1 MKTTIDLTGM
11 REIEQTL
18 KSLPL
23 DVARR
28 PIGFRAL
35 RAGGEPLAKAMRD
48 GAPVEFGDL
57 RESIDALPTLSA
69 SQSDQKGDVAP
80 IELYVG
86 PGANPQGMWQEFGTE
101 DHPPQPF
108 ARPAWDQMQTQV
120 LDLIG
125 AQLGIEVLGAAK
137 KAGS

>member
-1 MKTTIDLTGM
+1 MKTTIGLKGM

-23 DVARR
+23 EVSRR

-35 RAGGEPLAKAMRD
+35 RAGAEPLARAMRE

-80 IELYVG
+80 LELYVG

-101 DHPPQPF
+101 NHPPQPF
-108 ARPAWDQMQTQV
+108 ARPAWDRLQTEV
-120 LDLIG
+120 LDHIG
-125 AQLGIEVLGAAK
+125 AQLGIEVEAAAR
-137 KAGS
+137 KAGK